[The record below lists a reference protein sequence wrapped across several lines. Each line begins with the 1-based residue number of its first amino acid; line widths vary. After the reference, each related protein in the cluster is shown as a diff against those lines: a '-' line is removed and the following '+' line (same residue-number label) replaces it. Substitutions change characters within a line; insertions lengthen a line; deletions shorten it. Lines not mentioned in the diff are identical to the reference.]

1 MDGRFRKHEIL
12 GLVYQFIGMTSI
24 GIGIYFAVSF
34 AVRPIINQSVLFTV
48 QTGEWLLF
56 PLFFGLG
63 GVLWAL
69 GTIEIKEAMPGFFKR
84 GKK

>member
-1 MDGRFRKHEIL
+1 MDSSFRKHEIL
-12 GLVYQFIGMTSI
+12 GLFYQFIGMTSI
-24 GIGIYFAVSF
+24 GIGLYFAVWF
-34 AVRPIINQSVLFTV
+34 AIRPLLYNSAAYTMT
-48 QTGEWLLF
+48 TGEWILF

-63 GVLWAL
+63 GLLWSL